1 MAASAKEHRFSGC
14 GRVTEA
20 HEAYRTGHNFATR
33 RSIFFHLVTLS
44 GPSLLVVMDEYI
56 VFAWFVLRDSLSTM
70 STRDPEVVKGMRAS
84 MGSLLPAV

>member
-1 MAASAKEHRFSGC
+1 
-14 GRVTEA
+14 
-20 HEAYRTGHNFATR
+20 
-33 RSIFFHLVTLS
+33 
-44 GPSLLVVMDEYI
+44 MDEYI